1 MLCIQDSKLFLG
13 NKFEIVH
20 SSNNYDGIVYLAA
33 DTLPVEVNGEKLHTN
48 TDIRT
53 GCEPLVYSLPR
64 VVIRVIIKL
73 RYLHNFKRSYEK
85 ESDDAD

>member
-33 DTLPVEVNGEKLHTN
+33 DT
-48 TDIRT
+48 IT
-53 GCEPLVYSLPR
+53 GR
-64 VVIRVIIKL
+64 G
-73 RYLHNFKRSYEK
+73 
-85 ESDDAD
+85 